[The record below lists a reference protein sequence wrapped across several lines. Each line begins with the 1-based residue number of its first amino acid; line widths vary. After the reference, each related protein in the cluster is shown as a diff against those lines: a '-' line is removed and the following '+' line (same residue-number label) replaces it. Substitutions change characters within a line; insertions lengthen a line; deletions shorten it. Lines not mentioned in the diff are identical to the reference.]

1 MSSVGINFNAILKS
15 LIHEGA
21 DQVPQVKKPSSA
33 AKSTVGKVFDTA
45 SIKGNTLA
53 AAARQAAITQL
64 TSHGFPVHALFGWSP
79 VSRKKRLSVYG
90 IEGTCLELIERAIEE
105 FGLHDN
111 RAFLQSCYDARLPQ
125 DAALVENITNA

>member
-21 DQVPQVKKPSSA
+21 DKVPQLKKPSA
-33 AKSTVGKVFDTA
+33 AAQSTAGQVFGTA
-45 SIKGNTLA
+45 NVKGNTLA

-90 IEGTCLELIERAIEE
+90 IEGTCLELIERSIEE
-105 FGLHDN
+105 FGLHGN
-111 RAFLQSCYDARLPQ
+111 REFLQACYDARLPQ
-125 DAALVENITNA
+125 DAGLVENITNA